1 MQLCIGLGGGMF
13 WKKKDS
19 KKTVKSYET
28 VEKTIEEVFEKAKKS
43 SDFKTVSPI
52 EKNDNFSISY
62 FETLVD
68 TKILQ
73 QSLLPSLKEKVTEIE
88 KLHDLKN
95 IIPIEEIKFSRNPS
109 ELEKAF
115 HQGTLAVYF
124 KNQMDEFALF
134 KIGNARLGQR
144 ETNDTQNE
152 FSVIGPK
159 IGFIEDIGTNLHM
172 LREHLDTPD
181 LIYEE
186 LIVGTRTHTKVVI
199 AYVDGVT
206 NPEFIKTAK
215 QRLHNLN
222 VDVVFDN
229 TQLEQMISDHSS
241 SPFPLFVTT
250 ERLDRTVGALLLG
263 QIVLIT
269 DKSSYAV
276 IGPVNL
282 MDFFSNPEDFYLPS
296 FIASFFKLIRIVG
309 MLFSI
314 FATSFYV
321 AILTF
326 HFEVIPKDLL
336 GPLINSRAN
345 VPFPPVLEVLFLEV
359 TIDLL
364 REAGARLPTKIGQT
378 LGIVG
383 GIVIGQAT
391 VEAALTSN
399 ILLIIVALSALA
411 SFTTPIYK
419 MSNAVRMLRYPFI
432 ILAAIWGGLGIYV
445 GVLFII
451 GHLTRL
457 KSLGVPYMIPLYPYR
472 KGWALGS
479 FIRPNFVKLNK
490 RPSIFR
496 PLSNKRYT
504 PASTQDTED
513 GLNSE

>member
-1 MQLCIGLGGGMF
+1 MF
-13 WKKKDS
+13 WKKKDFMQA
-19 KKTVKSYET
+19 VNSYET
-28 VEKTIEEVFEKAKKS
+28 EEKTIEEVLNKAKKS
-43 SDFKTVSPI
+43 SDFTTITPI
-52 EKNDNFSISY
+52 EKNDNISLS
-62 FETLVD
+62 FFKTLVD
-68 TKILQ
+68 SKILQ
-73 QSLLPSLKEKVTEIE
+73 QSLLQNLKENISVVEKVS
-88 KLHDLKN
+88 DLKN
-95 IIPIEEIKFSRNPS
+95 IIPIEDMVVSKDPKEI
-109 ELEKAF
+109 EKAL
-115 HQGTLAVYF
+115 HEGATVVYI
-124 KNQMDEFALF
+124 KNQMDEFALL

-159 IGFIEDIGTNLHM
+159 VGFIEDIGTNLHM
-172 LREHLDTPD
+172 LREHLHSPD
-181 LIYEE
+181 LIFDE
-186 LIVGTRTHTKVVI
+186 LVVGTRTQTKVVI
-199 AYVDGVT
+199 AYIDGVT
-206 NPEFIKTAK
+206 NLEFVNTAK
-215 QRLHNLN
+215 QRLHNLD
-222 VDVVFDN
+222 VDAVFDN
-229 TQLEQMISDHSS
+229 TQLEQLISDHSS

-250 ERLDRTVGALLLG
+250 ERIDRTVGSLLLG
-263 QIVLIT
+263 QVVLIT

-296 FIASFFKLIRIVG
+296 LIASFFKLIRIFG
-309 MLFSI
+309 MLFSM

-336 GPLINSRAN
+336 GPIINSRAN
-345 VPFPPVLEVLFLEV
+345 VPFPPVIEVLFLEV

-391 VEAALTSN
+391 VEAALTST

-419 MSNAVRMLRYPFI
+419 MSTAVRMLRYPFI

-445 GVLFII
+445 GLLFII
-451 GHLTRL
+451 GHLSRL

-479 FIRPNFVKLNK
+479 FIRPSFVNLKK
-490 RPSIFR
+490 RPSYYR

-504 PASTQDTED
+504 PAPSQDSED

>member
-1 MQLCIGLGGGMF
+1 MGLGGGMF

-19 KKTVKSYET
+19 KKPVKNYET
-28 VEKTIEEVFEKAKKS
+28 TAKTIEEVFEKAKKS
-43 SDFKTVSPI
+43 SDFSTVSPI
-52 EKNDNFSISY
+52 EKNDSIQLSFY
-62 FETLVD
+62 STLID
-68 TKILQ
+68 KKLLQ
-73 QSLLPSLKEKVTEIE
+73 QFVLPYLQPATEIE
-88 KLHDLKN
+88 KLTDIKW
-95 IIPIEEIKFSRNPS
+95 IIPNGDISISKDPNEI
-109 ELEKAF
+109 EKAF
-115 HQGTLAVYF
+115 HKGAIALYF
-124 KNQMDEFALF
+124 KNKMDEFALIN
-134 KIGNARLGQR
+134 IGDSRLGQR

-159 IGFIEDIGTNLHM
+159 IGFIEDIETNLHM

-181 LIYEE
+181 LTYEE
-186 LIVGTRTHTKVVI
+186 MIVGTRSQTKVVI

-206 NPEFIKTAK
+206 NPVFVKTAK
-215 QRLHNLN
+215 QRLHNLD

-229 TQLEQMISDHSS
+229 TQLEQIISDHSS

-296 FIASFFKLIRIVG
+296 LIASFFKLIRIFG

-399 ILLIIVALSALA
+399 ILLIIVALAALA

-479 FIRPNFVKLNK
+479 FIRPNFANLNK
-490 RPSIFR
+490 RPSFFR

-504 PASTQDTED
+504 PASPQDTED

>member
-1 MQLCIGLGGGMF
+1 MF
-13 WKKKDS
+13 WKKKDEKPS
-19 KKTVKSYET
+19 KKSFET

-43 SDFKTVSPI
+43 SDFSTITPI
-52 EKNDNFSISY
+52 ENHDNLLLSY
-62 FETLVD
+62 YKTLVD
-68 TKILQ
+68 SKILQ
-73 QSLLPSLKEKVTEIE
+73 QSLLPSFKENATDIKE
-88 KLHDLKN
+88 LSDLKN
-95 IIPIEEIKFSRNPS
+95 IIPIEEITLTKDVK
-109 ELEKAF
+109 EVEKAF
-115 HQGTLAVYF
+115 HKGAVAIHF
-124 KNQMDEFALF
+124 TDQMDEFALIS
-134 KIGNARLGQR
+134 IGNARLGQR

-172 LREHLDTPD
+172 LREHLDSPD
-181 LIYEE
+181 LILEE
-186 LIVGTRTHTKVVI
+186 LVVGTRTHSKVAI
-199 AYVDGVT
+199 AYIDGVT
-206 NPEFIKTAK
+206 NPEYVNTAK
-215 QRLHNLN
+215 QRLQALD
-222 VDVVFDN
+222 VDAIFDN
-229 TQLEQMISDHSS
+229 SQLEQMIADHSK
-241 SPFPLFVTT
+241 SPFPLFITT

-269 DKSSYAV
+269 DKSSYAL

-296 FIASFFKLIRIVG
+296 LIASFFKLIRILG
-309 MLFSI
+309 MMFSI
-314 FATSFYV
+314 FASSFYV
-321 AILTF
+321 AILTY

-345 VPFPPVLEVLFLEV
+345 VPFPPFLEVLFLEV

-399 ILLIIVALSALA
+399 ILLIIIALSALA

-419 MSNAVRMLRYPFI
+419 MSNAVRLLRYPFI

-445 GVLFII
+445 GVLFLI
-451 GHLTRL
+451 GHLARL
-457 KSLGVPYMIPLYPYR
+457 KSLGVPYLIPLYPYR

-479 FIRPNFVKLNK
+479 FIRPNFVNLNK
-490 RPSIFR
+490 RPSFFR
-496 PLSNKRYT
+496 PLSAKRYT
-504 PASTQDTED
+504 PASPQDTED